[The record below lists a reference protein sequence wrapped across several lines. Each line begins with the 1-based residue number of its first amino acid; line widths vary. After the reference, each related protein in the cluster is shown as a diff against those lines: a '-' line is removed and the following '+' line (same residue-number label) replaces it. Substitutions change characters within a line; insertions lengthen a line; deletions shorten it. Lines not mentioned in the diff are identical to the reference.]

1 MADPSRRHSTLGI
14 LWALYGILCI
24 VMLAYVIV
32 YHATLR
38 LMFGALLVRVPNP
51 YIWMSAF
58 DFWVVGVIIL
68 FALSAFFSFL
78 ACATLLAA
86 SPSSRTWAL
95 IAAAL
100 ALLGPPP
107 GIALGAFTAAILYS
121 SSSDFELA
129 PLRKK

>member
-1 MADPSRRHSTLGI
+1 MADPSRRHSTLAI
-14 LWALYGILCI
+14 LWALYGILSI

-58 DFWVVGVIIL
+58 DFWVVAVIIL
-68 FALSAFFSFL
+68 FAASALFSFL
-78 ACATLLAA
+78 ACATLL
-86 SPSSRTWAL
+86 SSSSRTWAL
-95 IAAAL
+95 VAAAL

-107 GIALGAFTAAILYS
+107 GVALGAFTAAILIRPS
-121 SSSDFELA
+121 TAEFELA
-129 PLRKK
+129 TLRKK